1 MQLIMGSKIANTS
14 RRPDLDIDRTTER
27 DGCLFCFPAITEFN
41 YAPEDML
48 FVFSGS
54 GAIVIPP
61 ENPDVGTAFAAQ
73 LKEASLLKPAHVIFF
88 VIPIY

>member
-1 MQLIMGSKIANTS
+1 VGSKIANTS
-14 RRPDLDIDRTTER
+14 RRPDLGIDRTTER
-27 DGCLFCFPAITEFN
+27 DGGLFCFAAIAEFN
-41 YAPEDML
+41 YAPDDML

-73 LKEASLLKPAHVIFF
+73 LKEASLLKPAHVVSFA
-88 VIPIY
+88 IPIY